1 MNIETRVEEEKASTE
16 RVEVEASALVP
27 KDSHLGIMSIHSS
40 N

>member
-1 MNIETRVEEEKASTE
+1 MKMEARVEEKASTE
-16 RVEVEASALVP
+16 RVEVEASALDP